1 MVYLKR
7 NILIFLRTLR
17 IFIYD
22 PLVEW
27 QKSRGRETAND
38 IKTKK
43 ATGEVTNEEVSKKN
57 DLPIEI
63 LEELRMSKQR
73 VVYLNTIIF
82 KTKNIQ
88 KILWTRDRV
97 WTRNSSNTGKT
108 FNPLWCW
115 TLGKTT
121 SFINFLGTEIDYLF
135 NKNWRWNKVEKK
147 ERKEQS

>member
-1 MVYLKR
+1 MDLHVTTRLTISFYKAAENCALCIVLMVYLKR

-73 VVYLNTIIF
+73 
-82 KTKNIQ
+82 
-88 KILWTRDRV
+88 
-97 WTRNSSNTGKT
+97 
-108 FNPLWCW
+108 
-115 TLGKTT
+115 
-121 SFINFLGTEIDYLF
+121 SFI
-135 NKNWRWNKVEKK
+135 
-147 ERKEQS
+147 